1 VVEVSGAKE
10 IAEDL
15 TRAMKL
21 RKKWVQTWDKI
32 GARILRMPEWMQNII
47 LEDINTAILNR
58 IAVMELVQ
66 RSRKVDA

>member
-1 VVEVSGAKE
+1 MSGAKE

>member
-1 VVEVSGAKE
+1 VSGAKE